1 MGDIFQF
8 HYKICFLYIYIYTPI
23 YIYLIQLEANLLS
36 YETMIAMIVYQNVTQ
51 IKYVADD

>member
-8 HYKICFLYIYIYTPI
+8 HYKICHIYIYIYTPI
-23 YIYLIQLEANLLS
+23 YIYLIQLEANLLN
-36 YETMIAMIVYQNVTQ
+36 YETMIVYQNVTQ

>member
-8 HYKICFLYIYIYTPI
+8 HYKICHIYIYTHI
-23 YIYLIQLEANLLS
+23 YIIQLEANLLN
-36 YETMIAMIVYQNVTQ
+36 YEAMIVYQNVTQ

>member
-8 HYKICFLYIYIYTPI
+8 HYKICHIYIYILI

-36 YETMIAMIVYQNVTQ
+36 YETMIVYQNVTQ
-51 IKYVADD
+51 IKDVADD